1 MFSRRV
7 TLQFLAVVLAACLSG
22 CSGETHSNEDA
33 ADSKSPRLDQVS
45 LVLNWYPEAEHGG
58 FYAAL
63 VHGYYREAGLD
74 VQIIPGGPNAPVI
87 QQVAGRTMTFGIENA
102 DRVLLGRAAEADVV
116 AVMAPIQTSPRCL
129 MVHRRSGITRIDDLK
144 NVTLALAGSAP
155 WAAYLQKHAT
165 LENVQI
171 VPYAGNVAQFLAD
184 ENFAQQAY
192 VFSEPFVAEQQGG
205 DPHCLMLSDL
215 GYNPYTSVLIT
226 HAETARSSPE
236 LVRKMVT
243 ASIRG
248 WQSYLEHPDETN
260 RHIGG
265 INPQMGRE
273 ILDYGVRAL
282 KPLCVDRTMPM
293 KHLGRMT
300 AERWKTLAEQLVEV
314 RAIKPEDAHPE
325 QAFTT
330 EFQPHGD

>member
-7 TLQFLAVVLAACLSG
+7 TLQSLAVVLAACLSG
-22 CSGETHSNEDA
+22 CSRETHSNEDA
-33 ADSKSPRLDQVS
+33 ADNKSPRLDQVS

-58 FYAAL
+58 YYAAL

-129 MVHRRSGITRIDDLK
+129 MVHRSLGITRIDDLK
-144 NVTLALAGSAP
+144 NVTLALAASAP
-155 WAAYLQKHAT
+155 WAAFLQKHAT

-171 VPYAGNVAQFLAD
+171 VPYAGNVAQFLLD
-184 ENFAQQAY
+184 DNFAQQAY

-226 HAETARSSPE
+226 HAQIARSSPE

-248 WQSYLEHPDETN
+248 WQTYLEHPDETN
-260 RHIGG
+260 RHISR

-282 KPLCVDRTMPM
+282 KPLCIDHTTPM
-293 KHLGRMT
+293 EHLGRMT
-300 AERWKTLAEQLVEV
+300 AERWKSLADQLVEV
-314 RAIKPEDAHPE
+314 GAIKPDDAHPE
-325 QAFTT
+325 QAFTM
-330 EFQPHGD
+330 EFLPRRD